1 MSIEALLLEKKVR
14 LTAAQK
20 RVVNFI
26 IQHYEEAIFLT
37 VSRLARKA
45 SVSEATVIRLA
56 QALGFDGYPGMQRM
70 LRENLQNR
78 LSTVT
83 RIQETIKHAH
93 HNGNIL
99 FKIMQEDIQNLTQ
112 TLHNIPQETFQRAVE
127 DIRSARRVFVA
138 GLRGAHAPA
147 IILVMYLR
155 FLKKE
160 ANLIVPGFGDVWNEI
175 LGLGSDDLVIGISL
189 PRYTRLT
196 VEVLAYAHDK
206 GAKVGAISD
215 SPLSPLAINADWV
228 LPVSSRIDSFIES
241 FTAAVSLVNA
251 LLTAVSVQE
260 PAETLKA
267 LKEREDL
274 WKAKN
279 IYMSP
284 SPKGEGKPGTRP

>member
-26 IQHYEEAIFLT
+26 IEHYEEAIFLT

-45 SVSEATVIRLA
+45 SVSEATVVRLA
-56 QALGFDGYPGMQRM
+56 QALGFDGYPAMQRM

-83 RIQETIKHAH
+83 RIQETIKRAH
-93 HNGNIL
+93 HNGNI
-99 FKIMQEDIQNLTQ
+99 FVKIMQEDIQNLTQ
-112 TLHNIPQETFQRAVE
+112 TLHNLPQEAFQRAVE

-196 VEVLAYAHDK
+196 VEILEYAHDK

-241 FTAAVSLVNA
+241 FTAAVSVVNA
-251 LLTAVSVQE
+251 LLTAVSVLE
-260 PAETLKA
+260 PAETVKA

-274 WKAKN
+274 WRAKN

-284 SPKGEGKPGTRP
+284 SLKSEGKPGTRT